1 MWEHTGRTETVV
13 QLDDFTICISI
24 VNKYARERFFLKKKK
39 SGSHQHDMLETITVD
54 QGQKYIC

>member
-1 MWEHTGRTETVV
+1 MWEHAGRTETVV

-24 VNKYARERFFLKKKK
+24 VNKIFFKEGKK